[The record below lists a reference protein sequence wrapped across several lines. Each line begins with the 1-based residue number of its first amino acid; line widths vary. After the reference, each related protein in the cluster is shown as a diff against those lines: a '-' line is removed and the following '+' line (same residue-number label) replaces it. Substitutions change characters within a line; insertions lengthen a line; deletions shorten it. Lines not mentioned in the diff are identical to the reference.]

1 MAPCRFTKVILL
13 KAIIFFLFINEFASE
28 GVDKESKPGE
38 INFLILLP
46 FEIEESSKQ
55 PWLKEGPMLLP
66 AAEQAVEDINLRE
79 DLLAGYSVNMTVA
92 NSACDVKV
100 YTIVNFVTTFFYSNV
115 MFAGIVGPVC
125 SDAVKLISP
134 ITRQEGISILN
145 FHGGSSE
152 QFTDRERFR
161 YAFSTV
167 VSTQPFVGLFLN
179 LMKENKW
186 ESIAVLYEQEATVYL
201 NGYDLLVEKLPQ
213 VYPEGKISFSAPV
226 SNTSLPLSPIV
237 DQHIRVVILMTT
249 SHIAHKIMCLIHKR
263 YRELTYPTNQFIL
276 IGGYFFFHNPVTL
289 TLDHHHHEC
298 SVKDI
303 TQVMEGFLLTGL
315 QLSVPNSTILESGAT
330 YAEYFQAYKERVNG
344 SVNLR
349 GNAIY
354 DGVWSLAL
362 ALNNSIPRLNEI
374 GLDLVDY
381 TYGHREATD
390 IIREE
395 VLKLRF
401 QGASGHISYSKDT
414 GFTSSLVPLL
424 QVVNNSTVEAGYY
437 DEFEDDLVTFKA
449 ADFVEGSFASKE
461 LVVHPAL
468 ASLSLLIFVGVVAL
482 IISTHILTLVFYKF
496 PDIRASSYRLGQ
508 LAFIGCYLIALC
520 FLCFTVEKVA
530 PTTSV
535 NTTSLCVIQAWS
547 LPLGLTLI
555 LGTVAAKTWRLY
567 FIFIHPRNPGKFL
580 HDKVLMTVVLI
591 LASFDVV
598 LCSIWTAEYKFTT
611 SRQEKVTDCNTI
623 DVKITCDSESFFAWF
638 GALSLYQGLIMA
650 SAFVLA
656 LLTKNIHHKSFKTKS
671 VVFLVYFLTMTLT
684 IGFPLYL
691 ILTAT
696 DVSGVN
702 VEYTILSFTYLAVI
716 FLCFVFLFFPP
727 VLSLLRV
734 KVFHKIKGLRRY
746 STNVNS
752 KSLPPSSFRFQ
763 KKKKNV
769 LTNT

>member
-1 MAPCRFTKVILL
+1 MAVCKV
-13 KAIIFFLFINEFASE
+13 FLFCFIILTVSNELTGAS
-28 GVDKESKPGE
+28 GDKRYKRRDVEE

-46 FEIEESSKQ
+46 FEIQGSTEQ
-55 PWLKEGPMLLP
+55 PWFKGGPVILP
-66 AAEQAVEDINLRE
+66 VAELALEQINQRE
-79 DLLAGYSVNMTVA
+79 DVLAGYSVNMTVA
-92 NSACDVKV
+92 NSACNVKLH
-100 YTIVNFVTTFFYSNV
+100 TIINFVTKFFYSGLN
-115 MFAGIVGPVC
+115 FAGIAGPLC

-134 ITRQEGISILN
+134 ITRQEGVSVLN
-145 FHGGSSE
+145 FHIGSSH
-152 QFTDRERFR
+152 QFTDRKRFR

-167 VSTQPFVGLFLN
+167 SSVDPFIGLTVH
-179 LMKENKW
+179 LMKKNNW
-186 ESIAVLYEQEATVYL
+186 ESVAVLYDQQTTVFL
-201 NGYDLLVEKLPQ
+201 NGYDLLVEELPR
-213 VYPEGKISFSAPV
+213 VYPQGKISLAVPIADD
-226 SNTSLPLSPIV
+226 NLPLSSIIHQHLRIV
-237 DQHIRVVILMTT
+237 IVLSPPPLVRKVI
-249 SHIAHKIMCLIHKR
+249 CLIQSR
-263 YRELTYPTNQFIL
+263 YHQLTFPAYQFVIVGVHYRDL
-276 IGGYFFFHNPVTL
+276 NNSESFTL
-289 TLDHHHHEC
+289 NHHHYEC
-298 SVKDI
+298 SAEGIAQVVKGFIFTDLDLDADDSTELYSGI
-303 TQVMEGFLLTGL
+303 TYL
-315 QLSVPNSTILESGAT
+315 
-330 YAEYFQAYKERVNG
+330 EYFQEYYIRANG
-344 SVNLR
+344 STTRYAN
-349 GNAIY
+349 GFY

-381 TYGHREATD
+381 TYGHREATE

-414 GFTSSLVPLL
+414 GFTSGLIPLY
-424 QVVNNSTVEAGYY
+424 QVVNNGSDMIGYY
-437 DEFEDDLVTFKA
+437 NEDKDSLELVEDAKFIESSFKSEE
-449 ADFVEGSFASKE
+449 V
-461 LVVHPAL
+461 VVHPAL
-468 ASLSLLIFVGVVAL
+468 ATLFLLLFVAVLVV

-508 LAFIGCYLIALC
+508 LAFIGCYFILFC

-567 FIFIHPRNPGKFL
+567 FIFIHLRNPGKFL

-598 LCSIWTAEYKFTT
+598 MCSIWTAEYKFTT
-611 SRQEKVTDCNTI
+611 SRQEKVTDRNTI
-623 DVKITCDSESFFAWF
+623 DVKITCDSESYYAWF
-638 GALSLYQGLIMA
+638 GALTLYQGLIMA

-656 LLTKNIHHKSFKTKS
+656 LLTKNIHHKSFKTQS
-671 VVFLVYFLTMTLT
+671 VIFLVYFLTMTLS

-702 VEYTILSFTYLAVI
+702 LEYTILSFTYLAVI
-716 FLCFVFLFFPP
+716 FLCLLFLFFPP
-727 VLSLLRV
+727 VLSLLRA
-734 KVFHKIKGLRRY
+734 KIFHKIKGLRRY
-746 STNVNS
+746 STNVNR

-769 LTNT
+769 VSS